1 MSYPILYDSTESDFN
16 HNGKGILS
24 DCISCQVTEEAN
36 GKFEMTIK
44 YPSDGIHFDKIEGRS
59 LLKVKVDQYREPQLF
74 RVYEIKKDMSKNATI
89 YAEHISYDLSG
100 IPVSPYTAPNVY
112 SALMM
117 LKYNSVTPCPF
128 EFWTDKNTDG
138 SFKVTAPASIRS
150 RLGGVQGSIL
160 DVYGGEYEFDN
171 FTVKLHNQR
180 GKNRGFSIRYGK
192 NLIDFDQEK
201 NCSSVATGIY
211 PYWADAES
219 GKVVQLDEK
228 IINADGNYNF
238 VRIKTVDFS
247 ADFETE
253 PTQQQLREKAQKYVK
268 NNEIGIPKVSLK
280 ISFAQLSQSEE
291 YKGIELAE
299 RISLF
304 DTVNV
309 EFPEMGVSANAR
321 VNKIVYDIVKD
332 KIKSATLGSIRA
344 NIADTLVSQN
354 KEIEDIKIEF
364 KSDLQKAKEA
374 ATEWLT
380 NGKGYAY
387 FRKDSAG
394 NIIDILFMDTQNP
407 ETAVNVMRIGQ
418 SGIGFSNNGVDGEYT
433 SAWTLD
439 GRFVADF
446 ITTGTLYGLRVK
458 AGMIES
464 EDGSLKIDLSS
475 NKVIIDVSATGDA
488 TTGKVEISREGIIGY
503 GYDYDK
509 GDYVESLIVMP
520 GYKHSANG
528 GSATTINSFNSPY
541 GMVISTGVG
550 EEQILDFAPVGKLKI
565 QRKTVSW
572 KDNGDGTYTLIG
584 Q

>member
-44 YPSDGIHFDKIEGRS
+44 YPSDGIHFDQIEGRS

-74 RVYEIKKDMSKNATI
+74 RVYEIKKDMGKNATI

-100 IPVSPYTAPNVY
+100 IPVRPYAAPHVY
-112 SALMM
+112 GALMM
-117 LKYNSVTPCPF
+117 LKDGAVVPCPF
-128 EFWTDKNTDG
+128 DFWTDKNTEG
-138 SFKVTAPASIRS
+138 VFKVTAPASVRS

-171 FTVKLHNQR
+171 FTVKLHNRR

-344 NIADTLVSQN
+344 NIADTLSKQDE
-354 KEIEDIKIEF
+354 KMEETAKIEA
-364 KSDLQKAKEA
+364 SKAVNSQTSA
-374 ATEWLT
+374 DIFNRLT
-380 NGKGYAY
+380 DYGRIQGFYIDEDKWYINAEVARIINLIAEKLRS
-387 FRKDSAG
+387 RKDFSSLNIDGASISLYSDEKETFAVNNYDDSASGSSAFCYFTEYDENG
-394 NIIDILFMDTQNP
+394 NISSQSQLCARWLALGGTWMNPILLLSISSDNKP
-407 ETAVNVMRIGQ
+407 RLHLKG
-418 SGIGFSNNGVDGEYT
+418 SGKD
-433 SAWTLD
+433 
-439 GRFVADF
+439 
-446 ITTGTLYGLRVK
+446 
-458 AGMIES
+458 
-464 EDGSLKIDLSS
+464 
-475 NKVIIDVSATGDA
+475 
-488 TTGKVEISREGIIGY
+488 
-503 GYDYDK
+503 
-509 GDYVESLIVMP
+509 ESLEI
-520 GYKHSANG
+520 
-528 GSATTINSFNSPY
+528 
-541 GMVISTGVG
+541 
-550 EEQILDFAPVGKLKI
+550 
-565 QRKTVSW
+565 SW